1 MVFTERFHSYFTSWS
16 KVQSYAFCKQAGKI
30 PNNQMNQNE
39 KDVDNSSI
47 LSSSSEWDGY
57 HEMPNLSLLV
67 QECGIWVN

>member
-16 KVQSYAFCKQAGKI
+16 KVKSYAFCKQAEKI

>member
-16 KVQSYAFCKQAGKI
+16 KVKSYAFCELAEKI

-39 KDVDNSSI
+39 KEVDNSSI
-47 LSSSSEWDGY
+47 LSSSSEWDRY